1 MQDQVRRQRY
11 RRQGEE
17 DRDGHRRHHL
27 RQRRRVGEAAST
39 DEILSPRK
47 SLLDSRRQEK
57 AHRHLRKQ
65 AGF

>member
-17 DRDGHRRHHL
+17 DRDRHRRHHL
-27 RQRRRVGEAAST
+27 WQRRRAGEAAST

-65 AGF
+65 ARF